1 MHSPTAALTWEILRR
16 GRRSAWL
23 VLACISFCA
32 VVNRIIPDTDHA
44 LFSSVFGFLMVVSF
58 TFLLGLFNCTEY
70 NSTREW
76 NGFPYRLFALPVPTW
91 QLVAVPML
99 LGVTIVEVLY
109 FGWIKLVWTHQQIVQ
124 PEWFAVV
131 LGAYFLS
138 YQMILWSLAGFRI
151 FRTVVLSVGG
161 VSGVL
166 VAVLPAFG
174 KFYPDASPWLSEKRL
189 IPLVLAT
196 MPIAFLTAWVAVARQ
211 RHSGGR
217 RRNWLKAL
225 VEWLVDALPRRT
237 ADFPSPAAAQ
247 FWFEWRRAGFLLP
260 ACVAF
265 ALAVVVAPL
274 SWKFRTDPRFTVTTL
289 CWVAGIPV
297 LLGFLIGKGFVR
309 PDIASANLFVPPF
322 LAVRPLPAVEFVA
335 AKLKVAAVSVIIAWL
350 PVVVFVT
357 LWLSLWA
364 DTSQLNRLLFEFRM
378 FYPHSWRVIVVL
390 YFVGFMVLTWRCM
403 VSGLWLGLSG
413 KRLYYFGSMGL
424 QVIVPSLLLLACAIW
439 SDDIDRSIQR
449 HPELVK
455 SMAVEVIGWT
465 LALLV
470 IGKLWFAAH
479 SWSKIN
485 SRRTRQYVLFWA
497 GATLV
502 LIGLAILSRPPFD
515 TFRQAHLNLLAALFL
530 FPFARLGMAPQFL
543 EKNRAR

>member
-1 MHSPTAALTWEILRR
+1 
-16 GRRSAWL
+16 
-23 VLACISFCA
+23 
-32 VVNRIIPDTDHA
+32 
-44 LFSSVFGFLMVVSF
+44 
-58 TFLLGLFNCTEY
+58 
-70 NSTREW
+70 
-76 NGFPYRLFALPVPTW
+76 
-91 QLVAVPML
+91 
-99 LGVTIVEVLY
+99 
-109 FGWIKLVWTHQQIVQ
+109 
-124 PEWFAVV
+124 
-131 LGAYFLS
+131 
-138 YQMILWSLAGFRI
+138 
-151 FRTVVLSVGG
+151 
-161 VSGVL
+161 
-166 VAVLPAFG
+166 
-174 KFYPDASPWLSEKRL
+174 
-189 IPLVLAT
+189 
-196 MPIAFLTAWVAVARQ
+196 
-211 RHSGGR
+211 
-217 RRNWLKAL
+217 
-225 VEWLVDALPRRT
+225 
-237 ADFPSPAAAQ
+237 
-247 FWFEWRRAGFLLP
+247 
-260 ACVAF
+260 
-265 ALAVVVAPL
+265 
-274 SWKFRTDPRFTVTTL
+274 
-289 CWVAGIPV
+289 
-297 LLGFLIGKGFVR
+297 
-309 PDIASANLFVPPF
+309 
-322 LAVRPLPAVEFVA
+322 
-335 AKLKVAAVSVIIAWL
+335 LKVAAVSVIIAWL

-479 SWSKIN
+479 SWNKIN